1 MREMRYSRDWHEIK
15 TRSFKGVSV
24 WVMPPITH
32 LKSSP
37 PRFTALSVE
46 AVRDG
51 VDIVIRASVHEG
63 QVVEV
68 ALPAGVS
75 VLFTNA
81 PQPKPGAKMRARRQ
95 GATK

>member
-1 MREMRYSRDWHEIK
+1 
-15 TRSFKGVSV
+15 
-24 WVMPPITH
+24 MPPITH

-51 VDIVIRASVHEG
+51 ADIVIRAAVHAG
-63 QVVEV
+63 QRVEI

-75 VLFTNA
+75 VMFTNA
-81 PQPKPGAKMRARRQ
+81 PRAKMQAKRKGVR
-95 GATK
+95 